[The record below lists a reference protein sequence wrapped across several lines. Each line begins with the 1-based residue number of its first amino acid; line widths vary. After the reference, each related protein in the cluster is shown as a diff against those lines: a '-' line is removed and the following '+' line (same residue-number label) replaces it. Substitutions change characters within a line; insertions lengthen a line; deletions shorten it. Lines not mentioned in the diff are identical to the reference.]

1 LSTPFFLLYLYMEKY
16 ISITLS
22 PTYFISNLGN
32 VKNSRGTI
40 LKQTTCKKG
49 YKKISIGNPRKS
61 YKVHRL
67 VALMFIENELNKSQV
82 NHINGI
88 KNDNRVENL
97 EWMTN
102 QENCI
107 HAWQNGF
114 KENQRILLSNLK
126 KKIVLDLQTGIFYDS
141 IQEYTKI
148 KNVPLSSFYYKL
160 KNNNTNNIFTYI

>member
-1 LSTPFFLLYLYMEKY
+1 MEKY

-97 EWMTN
+97 ELMTN

>member
-1 LSTPFFLLYLYMEKY
+1 MEKY
-16 ISITLS
+16 IEITFA

-32 VKNSRGTI
+32 VKNGKDAI
-40 LKQTTCKKG
+40 LKQTTTKKG
-49 YKKISIGNPRKS
+49 YNRISIGNPRKT
-61 YKVHRL
+61 YIVHRL

-102 QENCI
+102 QENTI
-107 HAWQNGF
+107 HAWENGF
-114 KENQRILLSNLK
+114 KENQRKLIPSYKN
-126 KKIVLDLQTGIFYDS
+126 KIILDLQTGIYYES
-141 IQEYTKI
+141 VKEYRKI
-148 KNVPLSSFYYKL
+148 MNIPLSSFYYKL

>member
-1 LSTPFFLLYLYMEKY
+1 MEKY

-102 QENCI
+102 RENCI
-107 HAWQNGF
+107 HAWENGF
-114 KENQRILLSNLK
+114 KENQRMLLSNLK
-126 KKIVLDLQTGIFYDS
+126 KKIILDLQTGIFYDS

-148 KNVPLSSFYYKL
+148 KNIPLSSFYYKL

>member
-1 LSTPFFLLYLYMEKY
+1 MEKY